1 MSSKSNERS
10 LIFEISKIK
19 NKKIWSQEEDN
30 TLLKYAKL
38 YKERHW
44 EEISKHFRTK
54 TALQCF
60 SRYNRIR
67 PGIIRGKWTKEEDN
81 KISQLVGL
89 YGKSWSKIAKKF
101 KTRNGKQIRDRY
113 LNVLDPSINK
123 GKFTK
128 EEDELL
134 TKLYRIKGQKWA
146 EISKFFP
153 NRTTDMIKNR
163 FHSSIK
169 KIFFCQEIVK
179 KYRENRLLSIKQKR
193 EQEKNEYHNETEDD
207 ISIELS
213 NYESFDDEDNFTSS
227 LDNQYTDYA
236 SPVHCDT
243 NFFSL

>member
-1 MSSKSNERS
+1 MSSNSTERH

-19 NKKIWSQEEDN
+19 NKKVWTEEEDN
-30 TLLKYAKL
+30 LLLKLAKQFQE
-38 YKERHW
+38 KHW
-44 EEISKHFRTK
+44 EEISKYFRNK

-67 PGIIRGKWTKEEDN
+67 PGIIKGKWTKEEDK
-81 KISQLVGL
+81 KIIELVSL
-89 YGKSWSKIAKKF
+89 YGKSWCQIAKEF

-163 FHSSIK
+163 FNSSMK
-169 KIFFCQEIVK
+169 KFFFVRK
-179 KYRENRLLSIKQKR
+179 
-193 EQEKNEYHNETEDD
+193 
-207 ISIELS
+207 
-213 NYESFDDEDNFTSS
+213 
-227 LDNQYTDYA
+227 
-236 SPVHCDT
+236 
-243 NFFSL
+243 